1 MKSEL
6 IIDVRPKEVS
16 IAVLEDRNLVELQ
29 REKQNIAYSVGD
41 IYLGT
46 VKKVMPGL
54 NAAFVDIGHPKEAF
68 LHYRDLGA
76 GFLTAKSFLAAQRK
90 YGKDFSAE
98 RVQLEKNL
106 EKEGTIADQ
115 LAQGD
120 EVLVQITK
128 EAISTKGPRLSAEL
142 SFAGRY
148 LVLIPYGDKVSVSQK
163 ITNREERKRLKQLIL
178 SIKPKNVTV
187 IVRTSAQGVMVPELH
202 HELVTLIGRWK
213 KTTESLQKTLPESDK
228 EDKNTRSNNK
238 KKSNANA
245 NRGRFSSAQRL
256 LHEESSRTLSLL
268 RDTYNSNFKDIW
280 INDRSLVKEI
290 ADYIDLIDP
299 GKRDI
304 VKYYED
310 KKPIFDAFNITR
322 QIKHL
327 FGTSVTYKQGAY
339 LIIEQTEAMHVI
351 DVNSGNRAR
360 GSNEQEETAID
371 VNLSAAEEIARQLR
385 LRDMGGIIVIDFIDM
400 AQQSNRQKLFE
411 YMTECMQNDRAKHT
425 ILPITK
431 FGLMQITR
439 QRVRQVMK
447 IETEETCPTCL
458 GTGKVQPS
466 IFFTDELE
474 KMILKIIEEGI
485 KTFTLNVHPFVAAY
499 ITKSTGGIL
508 GIASKSLLSKW
519 KSKYSRNISIQA
531 DESLGMLGYTFYDKE
546 HNELSHL
553 LEDEEQDDDEDD
565 ASEDDEVTPPT
576 PKPRAKKKPS
586 QDESERSSAQSSKP
600 KRPRAQ
606 NRDKETAP
614 KKQPSHKQDETQAQ

>member
-41 IYLGT
+41 VYLGT

-76 GFLTAKSFLAAQRK
+76 GFLTAKAFLASQRK

-98 RVQLEKNL
+98 RVQLEKIL
-106 EKEGTIADQ
+106 DKEGAIADQ
-115 LAQGD
+115 LSQGD

-148 LVLIPYGDKVSVSQK
+148 LVLIPYSDKVSVSQK
-163 ITNREERKRLKQLIL
+163 IINREERKRLKQLIL

-187 IVRTSAQGVMVPELH
+187 IVRTSAEGVMVAELD
-202 HELVTLIGRWK
+202 HELRTLIGRWR
-213 KTTESLQKTLPESDK
+213 KTVDNLSKTLPENLAD
-228 EDKNTRSNNK
+228 NRSQKDGK
-238 KKSNANA
+238 KKNSGNN
-245 NRGRFSSAQRL
+245 NQQVKLSGEQRL

-280 INDRSLVKEI
+280 INDRGLVKEI
-290 ADYIDLIDP
+290 AEYIDLIDP
-299 GKRDI
+299 GQSGI
-304 VKYYED
+304 VKFYDE
-310 KKPIFDAFNITR
+310 KKPIFDAFNVTR

-371 VNLSAAEEIARQLR
+371 VNLSAAQEIARQLR

-458 GTGKVQPS
+458 GTGRVQPS
-466 IFFTDELE
+466 IFFTDTLE
-474 KMILKIIEEGI
+474 EKIKKLMDEGI
-485 KTFTLNVHPFVAAY
+485 RKFTLNVHPFVAAY

-508 GIASKSLLSKW
+508 GIAAKSLLSEW
-519 KSKYSRNISIQA
+519 KSKYTRNITIQS

-546 HNELSHL
+546 HNELTHL
-553 LEDEEQDDDEDD
+553 LEDDNDEEDDDP
-565 ASEDDEVTPPT
+565 ASEEDEVPQ
-576 PKPRAKKKPS
+576 AKKPEPRRRNNNGNGSGKGRSGQPRPQKQNDPKD
-586 QDESERSSAQSSKP
+586 QDSELPA
-600 KRPRAQ
+600 
-606 NRDKETAP
+606 
-614 KKQPSHKQDETQAQ
+614 

>member
-76 GFLTAKSFLAAQRK
+76 GFLTAKSFLAAERK
-90 YGKDFSAE
+90 YGKDFSGE
-98 RVQLEKNL
+98 KVQLEKNL
-106 EKEGTIADQ
+106 EKEGAIADQ

-148 LVLIPYGDKVSVSQK
+148 LVLIPYSDKVSVSQK
-163 ITNREERKRLKQLIL
+163 ITNREESKRLKQLIL

-202 HELVTLIGRWK
+202 HELMTLINRWK
-213 KTTESLQKTLPESDK
+213 NTVENLQKTLPETLKAEKAPK
-228 EDKNTRSNNK
+228 EGK
-238 KKSNANA
+238 KKGSNS
-245 NRGRFSSAQRL
+245 GQVKLSSAQRL

-280 INDRSLVKEI
+280 INDRGLVKEI
-290 ADYIDLIDP
+290 AEYIDLIDP
-299 GKRDI
+299 GQAGI
-304 VKYYED
+304 VKFYED

-351 DVNSGNRAR
+351 DVNSGNRAK
-360 GSNEQEETAID
+360 GSSEQEETAID

-411 YMTECMQNDRAKHT
+411 YMTECMQHDRAKHT

-458 GTGKVQPS
+458 GTGKIQPS

-474 KMILKIIEEGI
+474 KKIEKIISEGI
-485 KTFTLNVHPFVAAY
+485 KKFTLNVHPFVAAY
-499 ITKSTGGIL
+499 ITRSTGGIL
-508 GIASKSLLSKW
+508 GIAGKSLLNDW
-519 KSKYSRNISIQA
+519 KSKYTRNISIQA

-546 HNELSHL
+546 HNELTHL
-553 LEDEEQDDDEDD
+553 LEDEDQKEDEDD
-565 ASEDDEVTPPT
+565 LTVEVEETPQKEEVQKKSENR
-576 PKPRAKKKPS
+576 PRT
-586 QDESERSSAQSSKP
+586 SSKP
-600 KRPRAQ
+600 RHKRGSESGKKP
-606 NRDKETAP
+606 DPDAP
-614 KKQPSHKQDETQAQ
+614 QDPSQA

>member
-41 IYLGT
+41 VYLGT

-68 LHYRDLGA
+68 LHYRDLGS
-76 GFLTAKSFLAAQRK
+76 GFLTAKSFLAGQRK
-90 YGKDFSAE
+90 YGKDFSGE
-98 RVQLEKNL
+98 RVQLEKIL
-106 EKEGTIADQ
+106 DKEGAIADQ
-115 LAQGD
+115 LSQGD

-148 LVLIPYGDKVSVSQK
+148 LVLIPYSDKVSVSQK
-163 ITNREERKRLKQLIL
+163 IVNREERKRLKQLIL

-187 IVRTSAQGVMVPELH
+187 IVRTSAEGVMVAELD
-202 HELVTLIGRWK
+202 HELRTLIGRWK
-213 KTTESLQKTLPESDK
+213 KTVANLSKTLPEVLAEGKSPK
-228 EDKNTRSNNK
+228 EGK
-238 KKSNANA
+238 KKNGGNNQPVKLS
-245 NRGRFSSAQRL
+245 GAQRL

-280 INDRSLVKEI
+280 INDRDLVKEI
-290 ADYIDLIDP
+290 AEYIDLIDP
-299 GKRDI
+299 GQSGI
-304 VKYYED
+304 VKFYDD
-310 KKPIFDAFNITR
+310 KKPIFDAFNVTR

-360 GSNEQEETAID
+360 GSKEQEETAID
-371 VNLSAAEEIARQLR
+371 VNLSAAQEIARQLR

-466 IFFTDELE
+466 IFFTDTLE
-474 KMILKIIEEGI
+474 EKIKKLIDEGI
-485 KTFTLNVHPFVAAY
+485 RKFTLNVHPFVAAY

-508 GIASKSLLSKW
+508 GIAGKSLLSDW
-519 KSKYSRNISIQA
+519 KSKYTRNISIQS

-546 HNELSHL
+546 HNELTHL
-553 LEDEEQDDDEDD
+553 LEDDTDKEEDD
-565 ASEDDEVTPPT
+565 PASEEEELP
-576 PKPRAKKKPS
+576 
-586 QDESERSSAQSSKP
+586 Q
-600 KRPRAQ
+600 
-606 NRDKETAP
+606 P
-614 KKQPSHKQDETQAQ
+614 KKQEPRKRSNGNASGNKGKGAQQRPKKQAETSETAEANSPAEDRNQNTSQAQ

>member
-68 LHYRDLGA
+68 LHYRDLGT
-76 GFLTAKSFLAAQRK
+76 GFLTAKSFLAAERK
-90 YGKDFSAE
+90 YGKDFSGE
-98 RVQLEKNL
+98 KVQLEKNL
-106 EKEGTIADQ
+106 EKEGAIADQ

-148 LVLIPYGDKVSVSQK
+148 LVLIPYSDKVSVSQK
-163 ITNREERKRLKQLIL
+163 ITNREESKRLKQLIL

-202 HELVTLIGRWK
+202 HELMTLINRWQN
-213 KTTESLQKTLPESDK
+213 TVENLQKTLPETLKAEKAPK
-228 EDKNTRSNNK
+228 EGK
-238 KKSNANA
+238 KKGSNS
-245 NRGRFSSAQRL
+245 GQVKLSSAQRL

-280 INDRSLVKEI
+280 INDRGLVKEI
-290 ADYIDLIDP
+290 AEYIDLIDP
-299 GKRDI
+299 GQAGI
-304 VKYYED
+304 VKFYED

-360 GSNEQEETAID
+360 GSSEQEETAID

-411 YMTECMQNDRAKHT
+411 YMTECMQHDRAKHT

-474 KMILKIIEEGI
+474 KKIEKIISEGI
-485 KTFTLNVHPFVAAY
+485 KKFTLNVHPFVAAY

-508 GIASKSLLSKW
+508 GIAGKSLLSDW
-519 KSKYSRNISIQA
+519 KNKYTRNISIQA

-546 HNELSHL
+546 HNELTHL
-553 LEDEEQDDDEDD
+553 LEDEDQKEDEDD
-565 ASEDDEVTPPT
+565 MTVEVEETPQKEESQKKSENRQKT
-576 PKPRAKKKPS
+576 
-586 QDESERSSAQSSKP
+586 SSKP
-600 KRPRAQ
+600 RHKRGSGSGKKP
-606 NRDKETAP
+606 AP
-614 KKQPSHKQDETQAQ
+614 DASQDPSQA